1 MDELKGR
8 GDRRF
13 QPWVP
18 AANGYIPDPLKST
31 NILIRVLFTSILLLN
46 NTAPGTYYDSILLE
60 VLRHQ
65 ATRTAILLL
74 CVLFSREIVLSTQL
88 PLYISTPRVSVLI
101 PYSTTV
107 VLIMIKLY
115 LVSCILIMW
124 SQAILLYGYDSYLQ
138 VLRV

>member
-31 NILIRVLFTSILLLN
+31 NILIPVLFTSILLLN

-88 PLYISTPRVSVLI
+88 PPRVSVLI